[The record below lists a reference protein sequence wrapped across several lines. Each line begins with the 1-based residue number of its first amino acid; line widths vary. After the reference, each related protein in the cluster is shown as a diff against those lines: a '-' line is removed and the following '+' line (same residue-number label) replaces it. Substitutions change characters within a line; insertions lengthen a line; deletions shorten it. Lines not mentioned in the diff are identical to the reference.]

1 MSDEDEEIEFIS
13 FEDIN
18 EIIEKL
24 DKKDS
29 SLVRVL
35 MAQNADLIEA
45 VFDLQE
51 FMQDEGYNS
60 KNFKEWKNKR
70 EMRTIH

>member
-1 MSDEDEEIEFIS
+1 MSEEDEEVEYIS

-18 EIIEKL
+18 DIIEKL

-29 SLVRVL
+29 SLVKVL

-51 FMQDEGYNS
+51 FLEEKGHNS
-60 KNFKEWKNKR
+60 RQFKDWQIKKD
-70 EMRTIH
+70 MRIYH